1 MKYLEKAFWNKART
15 TKKKKRYLNKE
26 LLKITKTAK

>member
-15 TKKKKRYLNKE
+15 TKKRYHNQE